1 MTAPPSRRPV
11 EVARAL
17 LVLAA
22 VLWSSGSLFSRLL
35 TEDTGLG
42 LESPGLSPIQI
53 AFWRGLFAG
62 LSLLPLIRWRDVRFR
77 APMAAMMLCF
87 AAMSGLYVSALVLG
101 NAANAIFLQNTA
113 PVWVYL
119 IGVYLLSHPRDPRT
133 FRAMGLAMV
142 GALVIVVGN
151 WPRGLTGDKLDTE
164 IEILLMAVG
173 SGFMYALVVL
183 FLNHL
188 KNESSAWLMVLNLV
202 GSAAVLGAAVGLNL
216 GWQGVAD
223 WLTTPTAKQLCF
235 LAVFGFLQM
244 GLSYWLFARSL
255 KAVSPQEAGLITLLE
270 PVLNPVW
277 AYLIAPHKETPTI
290 WTCVGGGMLL
300 LALAWRYGIRSAEV
314 EKRSKQAERG

>member
-1 MTAPPSRRPV
+1 MTPSRSS
-11 EVARAL
+11 ARAL

-42 LESPGLSPIQI
+42 LEKEKLSPIQI

-62 LSLLPLIRWRDVRFR
+62 LSLLPLVRWKDVRFR
-77 APMAAMMLCF
+77 PPMAAMVLCF
-87 AAMSGLYVSALVLG
+87 GIMSGLYVSALVLG

-119 IGVYLLSHPRDPRT
+119 IGVYLLGHSADRRT
-133 FRAMGLAMV
+133 FLAMMLAMV
-142 GALVIVVGN
+142 GAGVIVIGN
-151 WPRGLTGDKLDTE
+151 WPRGLTPDRLDTE

-173 SGFMYALVVL
+173 SGVMYAFVVL

-188 KNESSAWLMVLNLV
+188 KAESSAWLTVLNLV
-202 GSAAVLGAAVGLNL
+202 GSATILGTAVVLNL
-216 GWQGVAD
+216 GWPAFAK
-223 WLTTPTAKQLCF
+223 WLTTPTAEQLLF

-244 GLSYWLFARSL
+244 ALAYWLFARSL
-255 KAVSPQEAGLITLLE
+255 RAVSAQEAGLITLLE

-277 AYLIAPHKETPTI
+277 AYLIAPDREVPTV
-290 WTCVGGGMLL
+290 WTCIGGGTLL
-300 LALAWRYGIRSAEV
+300 LALAWRYGFSA
-314 EKRSKQAERG
+314 RPNPKQKEGHG